1 MTTSQMVNIIYPLTK
16 EDWQC
21 GMKKKEKLRKR
32 AELILL
38 INEYMQGNKVELPQQ
53 VLILMNGCE

>member
-1 MTTSQMVNIIYPLTK
+1 MVNIIYPLTK

-21 GMKKKEKLRKR
+21 GMKKAKKLKAR

-38 INEYMQGNKVELPQQ
+38 INEYINGNKVELPQQ
-53 VLILMNGCE
+53 VLSLMNGCE

>member
-1 MTTSQMVNIIYPLTK
+1 
-16 EDWQC
+16 
-21 GMKKKEKLRKR
+21 MKKAKKLRQR

-53 VLILMNGCE
+53 VLSLING